1 MQAKS
6 GKKIKAVTPVAPK
19 EAFRADDADP
29 GKVETVKAE
38 QVEKKKGKYGET
50 KLPAHKPAKKDEQ
63 DPTKVSWIEIEMVDE
78 EDEPVPG
85 VAYSIKLPDGTEATG
100 TLDSNGFAR
109 IDGIEPG
116 QCEVSFPNLDKS
128 AWEKA

>member
-6 GKKIKAVTPVAPK
+6 GKKIKAVAPGEPQEVFVAD
-19 EAFRADDADP
+19 EADP
-29 GKVETVKAE
+29 GKVEKLKAE
-38 QVEKKKGKYGET
+38 QSQKKKGKYGET
-50 KLPAHKPAKKDEQ
+50 KLPAHKAPAEDESEL
-63 DPTKVSWIEIEMVDE
+63 SWIEIEMVDE
-78 EDEPVPG
+78 EDEPVAG

-116 QCEVSFPNLDKS
+116 QCEVTFPKLDKS